1 MHVDALYID
10 NQHGYVWDTNT
21 TKTVFSMHA
30 PSTLH
35 GALWWGAVNIVWVI
49 THECAGH
56 NSQHSC
62 CLCTNSQGTPSQ
74 DQWELFFKKSFQPQY
89 SSTAEKTIAI
99 SLPGVWPSIWWKFY
113 NFIRKKVCGCC
124 GRMPWLLGQGQQSW
138 AGYCGQS
145 IYEWSP
151 HTMFSG
157 CMLVHSGSLNEPL
170 NSI

>member
-1 MHVDALYID
+1 MHVDALYVD
-10 NQHGYVWDTNT
+10 NQHGYVSDTNT

-62 CLCTNSQGTPSQ
+62 CLCNNSQGTPSQ
-74 DQWELFFKKSFQPQY
+74 DQWDLFFQSFQPQY
-89 SSTAEKTIAI
+89 SSMAEKTIAI

-113 NFIRKKVCGCC
+113 NFIRKRCVGVVEGCPGYWARDSRAGLAIVARAFMSDHPTLC
-124 GRMPWLLGQGQQSW
+124 SLGACW
-138 AGYCGQS
+138 FTLA
-145 IYEWSP
+145 
-151 HTMFSG
+151 H
-157 CMLVHSGSLNEPL
+157 
-170 NSI
+170 